1 MDKFNKFNFLK
12 TGTTPTE
19 IPLKD
24 MPVVRTRATGKD
36 RYAGLRGHAY
46 INVRRLD
53 TPVQTSALL
62 KKWG

>member
-12 TGTTPTE
+12 TRTTPTE
-19 IPLKD
+19 IPPKD
-24 MPVVRTRATGKD
+24 VPVVRTRATGED

-46 INVRRLD
+46 ITARRLD